1 MNNDIKHAKEEHYK
15 TAFCE
20 NEKNLKSIINE
31 MTSRKQTSSLVKEV
45 KRNDKTCIDLNQIW
59 EVFNEHFASIGP
71 KLAEEIRV
79 NVTGH
84 SHLDDLTI
92 QNHEHSFQFEETNIS
107 AVFSLLSKLC
117 KSKTIGLE
125 STSAKLL
132 RVVPT

>member
-71 KLAEEIRV
+71 KLAEEISV

-92 QNHEHSFQFEETNIS
+92 QNHEHSFNLKRPIYPQCFPFCLSYVNLRLLAWKVHLPS
-107 AVFSLLSKLC
+107 YFVF
-117 KSKTIGLE
+117 
-125 STSAKLL
+125 
-132 RVVPT
+132 VPT